1 VNPVR
6 QNVDESGT
14 PNASTDEYVFH
25 GTNLRSQGVEYIET
39 GRFSTER
46 DFIDTNGDL
55 VLRGSGDQ
63 LVGDRLYGVSLA
75 DTYDGAVPYT
85 APQTMS
91 GYGMRDQNLA
101 LNSDARIFQI
111 KKSALEDLNKVQEA
125 MGETVIIGD
134 LRVKRGDYE
143 ILRGDQRPVN
153 FDADRPFV
161 NSSKDFLEGVRDQTP
176 RTLGSIEKKL
186 AKLEDDPDIYNY
198 AGEGQLQQ
206 LYKSREDIRD
216 IFASER
222 KLASDFMK
230 EN

>member
-1 VNPVR
+1 M
-6 QNVDESGT
+6 
-14 PNASTDEYVFH
+14 
-25 GTNLRSQGVEYIET
+25 
-39 GRFSTER
+39 
-46 DFIDTNGDL
+46 
-55 VLRGSGDQ
+55 
-63 LVGDRLYGVSLA
+63 SLA

-125 MGETVIIGD
+125 MGETVVIGD

-143 ILRGDQRPVN
+143 ILRGDQRPIN

-198 AGEGQLQQ
+198 YGEGQVQQ

-230 EN
+230 ENKGLEKNIDVLRNYIKNIKKARDEYKSNLDSIKEDILAQSKR